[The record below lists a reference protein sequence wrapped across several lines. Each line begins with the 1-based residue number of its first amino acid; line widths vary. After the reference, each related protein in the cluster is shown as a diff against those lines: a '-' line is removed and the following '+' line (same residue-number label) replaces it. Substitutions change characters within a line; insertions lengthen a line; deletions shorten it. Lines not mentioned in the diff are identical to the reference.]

1 MMIVSHG
8 IDDKMMSLEE
18 LLEYGVIGFYKSCE
32 AIQIFLVD
40 RDRKYTNFF
49 TIFTFEEGEHISKK
63 YEDITNELIRIDKNF
78 SMGIRKHYFSLND
91 SKNIFNKLH
100 DSQWECENDIVI
112 KGISFRLLPSQYV
125 PSDNYNRIN
134 NILKNNFSIG
144 SYIFEFF
151 EEDKSDFRY
160 FKENPKKLE
169 KIIKNI
175 HDLIPIDFSLNSD
188 RFGNYIFQ
196 LPIKLLKIKKRPNDN
211 FDGVFIDFIWNKKL
225 LNNIPDCIIN
235 ASIKLENNFLSNV
248 LVDYNKETS
257 QLINT
262 GSIDNVGEIS
272 IWRKNPNLLLFNG
285 ETRFF
290 KKVYGGLTKSKG
302 TREFYNEFGKK
313 SVKLRSSLNYKKEYD
328 KYIQIIEDTKSE
340 ILEND
345 LERSCSF
352 KLYGNNQNEEIDDEK
367 NRECLVN
374 LIQKYGSNGVY
385 LLDPYL
391 TYEEILST
399 LYYSNTADVPL
410 RAITSKKAFNQ
421 VNVNYTFEFIKL
433 NKEKLEN
440 SGNNLNLNLKFRI
453 EKGENS
459 FHDRFLIF
467 PENPKKLEK
476 ARAYSLGTSV
486 NGFGKSYHILQE
498 IPTPKKIVTLF
509 EDLWSKLEDE
519 EYLIWKHN

>member
-1 MMIVSHG
+1 ML
-8 IDDKMMSLEE
+8 SLEE
-18 LLEYGVIGFYKSCE
+18 LFEYGVIGFYKSCE

-40 RDRKYTNFF
+40 RDSKYTNFF
-49 TIFTFEEGEHISKK
+49 TIFTFEEREYISKK
-63 YEDITNELIRIDKNF
+63 YEDITNKLIRIDKNF

-100 DSQWECENDIVI
+100 DSQWECENDIVL
-112 KGISFRLLPSQYV
+112 KGISFRLLSGHYV
-125 PSDNYNRIN
+125 PSDNHNRIN

-160 FKENPKKLE
+160 FEENPKKLE

-196 LPIKLLKIKKRPNDN
+196 LPIKLLKIKTHPNDN
-211 FDGVFIDFIWNKKL
+211 FEGIFIDFIWNKKL

-235 ASIKLENNFLSNV
+235 SSIKLENNFLSNV
-248 LVDYNKETS
+248 LVDYNKENS

-290 KKVYGGLTKSKG
+290 KKVYGGLIKSKG

-313 SVKLRSSLNYKKEYD
+313 SVELRGSLNYKKEYD

-345 LERSCSF
+345 LERNCSF
-352 KLYGNNQNEEIDDEK
+352 KLYGKNQNEEIDDEK

-399 LYYSNTADVPL
+399 LYYSNIADVPL

-440 SGNNLNLNLKFRI
+440 SGNNLNLNLEFRI
-453 EKGENS
+453 KKGKNS